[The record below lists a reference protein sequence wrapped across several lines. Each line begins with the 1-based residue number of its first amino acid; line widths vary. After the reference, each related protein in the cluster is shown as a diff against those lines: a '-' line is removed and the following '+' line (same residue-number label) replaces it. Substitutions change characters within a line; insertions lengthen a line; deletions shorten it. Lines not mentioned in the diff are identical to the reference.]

1 MNAQALPFGIYI
13 LAREADWHAAQKLG
27 YWHTAALENEGYI
40 HAASHEQVP
49 GVYARRFADCARVF
63 LLKLDE
69 ASLVEY
75 LQWDA
80 HPATGELYPH
90 ITAPIP
96 LQSVERVIE
105 WPVY

>member
-1 MNAQALPFGIYI
+1 MNAAALPFGVYV
-13 LAREADWHAAQKLG
+13 LAREADWRAAQRLG

-49 GVYARRFADCARVF
+49 AVFARRFGDVDKVF

-69 ASLVEY
+69 ASLVDF
-75 LQWDA
+75 LRWDA
-80 HPATGELYPH
+80 HPRTGELYPH
-90 ITAPIP
+90 IYCVVP
-96 LQSVERVIE
+96 LASVERVID